1 LIGKGYTTN
10 YCLRGGDVK
19 KANILIVDD
28 EIDLLETLG
37 DIFESKGYNVTMVE
51 DGNRAI
57 ELLRK
62 KYFDVILM
70 DLNMP
75 GISGVESFKE
85 VKKLHPS
92 AAVIMMTAGNLA
104 GEIKEALGAG
114 VEAVVDKPF
123 NVKKLVGT
131 IESIL
136 ERPLILVVDDRV
148 EDRET
153 LRDILVAKK
162 YRAFVAKDG
171 YEAIDIVRKSD
182 FDVILL
188 DIRMPGMDGME
199 VLEVVKEIKP
209 HIGVVMMTGY
219 SSEGLAGQ
227 SLKRGAYT
235 CLYKP
240 FLDMEKLLK
249 VIEEVREQRKEG
261 ASSWQRARILLVDE
275 EEAHRESISNILTE
289 ENYRITPVSNAS
301 EALKRAE
308 QNFFN
313 VALIDLELSE
323 MSGLELATRLK
334 KMSRKTCVIM
344 MTPFSALDLDTL
356 EQSTKETIFDYLV
369 EPIEAVQLKQLIR
382 DGLAEQRKW

>member
-1 LIGKGYTTN
+1 
-10 YCLRGGDVK
+10 VK

-37 DIFESKGYNVTMVE
+37 DILESKGYNVTMVE
-51 DGNRAI
+51 DGHRAI

-104 GEIKEALGAG
+104 EEIREALGAG

-209 HIGVVMMTGY
+209 RIGVVMMTGY

-249 VIEEVREQRKEG
+249 VIEEVREQRKEV

-275 EEAHRESISNILTE
+275 EEAHRESISNILAE

-334 KMSRKTCVIM
+334 EMSRKTCVII

-369 EPIEAVQLKQLIR
+369 EPIDAVQLKQLVR
-382 DGLAEQRKW
+382 EGLAEQRKW

>member
-1 LIGKGYTTN
+1 M
-10 YCLRGGDVK
+10 R

-57 ELLRK
+57 ELLKK
-62 KYFDVILM
+62 KYFDIILM
-70 DLNMP
+70 DLKMP
-75 GISGVESFKE
+75 GINGVESFKE

-92 AAVIMMTAGNLA
+92 AAVIMMTAGSV
-104 GEIKEALGAG
+104 GEEIKEALGAG
-114 VEAVVDKPF
+114 AEAIIDKPF
-123 NVKKLVGT
+123 NVKKLVAT

-153 LRDILVAKK
+153 LRDILADKN

-182 FDVILL
+182 FDIILM

-199 VLEVVKEIKP
+199 VLEVVKEIRP
-209 HIGVVMMTGY
+209 DIGVVMMTGY
-219 SSEGLAGQ
+219 SSEGLAGE
-227 SLKRGAYT
+227 SLKKGAYT

-249 VIEEVREQRKEG
+249 VIEEVHYERKG
-261 ASSWQRARILLVDE
+261 ANASWQKVKLLLVDGE
-275 EEAHRESISNILTE
+275 DEHREKISRILDGE
-289 ENYRITPVSNAS
+289 GYRIVPVTNGK
-301 EALKRAE
+301 EAIQRVE
-308 QNFFN
+308 DGSFN
-313 VALIDLELSE
+313 IALIDLELSD
-323 MSGLELATRLK
+323 MNGLELATRLK
-334 KMSRKTCVIM
+334 EKDRKICVIM
-344 MTPFSALDLDTL
+344 VGKFSDLDLQTL
-356 EQSTKETIFDYLV
+356 EKSARKVVFDYLI
-369 EPIEAVQLKQLIR
+369 EPIDAVQLKRVIK
-382 DGLAEQRKW
+382 DGLREQKKW

>member
-1 LIGKGYTTN
+1 
-10 YCLRGGDVK
+10 VK

-123 NVKKLVGT
+123 NVKKLVAT

-136 ERPLILVVDDRV
+136 ERPLILVVDDRI

-171 YEAIDIVRKSD
+171 YEAIDIVQKSD

-199 VLEVVKEIKP
+199 VLEVVKEVKP

-249 VIEEVREQRKEG
+249 VIEEVREQRKG
-261 ASSWQRARILLVDE
+261 VASLGQRARILLVDD
-275 EEAHRESISNILTE
+275 EEAHRESISNILAE

-308 QNFFN
+308 RNFFN
-313 VALIDLELSE
+313 VVLIDSELSE
-323 MSGLELATRLK
+323 MTGLELATRLK
-334 KMSRKTCVIM
+334 EMSRKTCVIM
-344 MTPFSALDLDTL
+344 MTRFSALDLDTL
-356 EQSTKETIFDYLV
+356 EQSTKEIIFDYLV
-369 EPIEAVQLKQLIR
+369 EPIDAVQLKQLIR

>member
-1 LIGKGYTTN
+1 M
-10 YCLRGGDVK
+10 K
-19 KANILIVDD
+19 KTNILIVDD

-51 DGNRAI
+51 DGSKAL

-62 KYFDVILM
+62 KYFDIILM
-70 DLNMP
+70 DLKMP

-85 VKKLHPS
+85 VKNLHPS
-92 AAVIMMTAGNLA
+92 AAIIMMTAGSVRE
-104 GEIKEALGAG
+104 EIKGAMGAG
-114 VEAVVDKPF
+114 VDAVVDKPF
-123 NVKKLVGT
+123 NVKKLVAT

-153 LRDILVAKK
+153 LRDILTDRN

-171 YEAIDIVRKSD
+171 YEAIDIVRRSD

-209 HIGVVMMTGY
+209 DIGVVMMTGY
-219 SSEGLAGQ
+219 SSEGLAGK
-227 SLKRGAYT
+227 SLKKGAYT

-240 FLDMEKLLK
+240 FLDMEKLLR
-249 VIEEVREQRKEG
+249 VIEEVQEQRKG
-261 ASSWQRARILLVDE
+261 VDSSWQRVRVLLVDGE
-275 EEAHRESISNILTE
+275 PAHKETISNILAE
-289 ENYRITPVSNAS
+289 EGYRIIPVNNGS

-308 QNFFN
+308 ESFFN
-313 VALIDLELSE
+313 VALIDLELSD
-323 MSGLELATRLK
+323 MSGLELATKLK
-334 KMSRKTCVIM
+334 EMSRKTCVIM
-344 MTPFSALDLDTL
+344 MSRFSALDLETL
-356 EQSTKETIFDYLV
+356 EEPTKEAIFDYLI
-369 EPIEAVQLKQLIR
+369 EPIDPAQLKRLIKE
-382 DGLAEQRKW
+382 GLREQKKW

>member
-1 LIGKGYTTN
+1 M
-10 YCLRGGDVK
+10 K

-51 DGNRAI
+51 NGNKAI
-57 ELLRK
+57 ELLKK
-62 KYFDVILM
+62 KYFDIILM
-70 DLNMP
+70 DLKMP

-85 VKKLHPS
+85 VKRLHPS
-92 AAVIMMTAGNLA
+92 SAVIMMTAGSV
-104 GEIKEALGAG
+104 GEEIKEALGAG
-114 VEAVVDKPF
+114 VEAIVDKPF
-123 NVKKLVGT
+123 NVKKLVST

-136 ERPLILVVDDRV
+136 ERPIILVVDDTT

-153 LRDILVAKK
+153 LKDILAEKK

-171 YEAIDIVRKSD
+171 YEAIDIVRRSD

-188 DIRMPGMDGME
+188 DIRMPGIDGME

-209 HIGVVMMTGY
+209 DIGVVMMTGY
-219 SSEGLAGQ
+219 SSEGLTGE

-240 FLDMEKLLK
+240 FLDMEKLLR
-249 VIEEVREQRKEG
+249 VIEEVQEQKKRVG
-261 ASSWQRARILLVDE
+261 SSWQRVKVLLVDKDLSHKE
-275 EEAHRESISNILTE
+275 IISDILIKE
-289 ENYRITPVSNAS
+289 GYKIISVSDGS

-308 QNFFN
+308 DNFFN
-313 VALIDLELSE
+313 VALIEFELSD

-334 KMSRKTCVIM
+334 ELSRKTCIIIM
-344 MTPFSALDLDTL
+344 SRFSALDLGTI
-356 EQSTKETIFDYLV
+356 EKSAKEAVFDFLI
-369 EPIEAVQLKQLIR
+369 EPIDPDQLKWVIKE
-382 DGLAEQRKW
+382 GLREQKKWG

>member
-1 LIGKGYTTN
+1 
-10 YCLRGGDVK
+10 VK

>member
-1 LIGKGYTTN
+1 M
-10 YCLRGGDVK
+10 K

-51 DGNRAI
+51 DGNKAI
-57 ELLRK
+57 ELLRR
-62 KYFDVILM
+62 KYFDVVLM
-70 DLNMP
+70 DLKMP
-75 GISGVESFKE
+75 GISGVDSFTE
-85 VKKLHPS
+85 VKRLHPS
-92 AAVIMMTAGNLA
+92 AAIIMMTAGSV
-104 GEIKEALGAG
+104 GENIKEALEAG
-114 VEAVVDKPF
+114 VDAVVDKPF
-123 NVKKLVGT
+123 NVKKLVAT

-153 LRDILVAKK
+153 LRDILVDKK

-171 YEAIDIVRKSD
+171 YEAIDIVRRSD

-209 HIGVVMMTGY
+209 DVGVVMMTGY
-219 SSEGLAGQ
+219 SSEGLAGK

-249 VIEEVREQRKEG
+249 VIEEVKEQRKG
-261 ASSWQRARILLVDE
+261 FGYSWQRERVLLVDE
-275 EEAHRESISNILTE
+275 EPAHKETISNILTGE
-289 ENYRITPVSNAS
+289 EYSIVSVSNGS
-301 EALKRAE
+301 EALNRAE
-308 QNFFN
+308 GGFFN
-313 VALIDLELSE
+313 VALIDLKLPD
-323 MSGLELATRLK
+323 MSGLELATKLK
-334 KMSRKTCVIM
+334 EKNRRTCVIVM
-344 MTPFSALDLDTL
+344 SGFSALDLETL
-356 EQSTKETIFDYLV
+356 EKSTKDAIFDYLI
-369 EPIEAVQLKQLIR
+369 EPIDPAQLKRIIKE
-382 DGLAEQRKW
+382 GLSEQKRW

>member
-1 LIGKGYTTN
+1 M
-10 YCLRGGDVK
+10 K
-19 KANILIVDD
+19 KTNILIVDD

-51 DGNRAI
+51 DGSKAI

-62 KYFDVILM
+62 KYFDIILM
-70 DLNMP
+70 DLKMP

-92 AAVIMMTAGNLA
+92 AAIIMMTAGSV
-104 GEIKEALGAG
+104 GEEIKGAMGAG
-114 VEAVVDKPF
+114 VDAVVDKPF
-123 NVKKLVGT
+123 NVKKLVTT

-153 LRDILVAKK
+153 LRDILVDRN

-171 YEAIDIVRKSD
+171 YEAIDIVRRSD

-199 VLEVVKEIKP
+199 VLEVVKEVKP
-209 HIGVVMMTGY
+209 DIGVVMMTGY
-219 SSEGLAGQ
+219 SSEGLAGK
-227 SLKRGAYT
+227 SLKKGAYT

-249 VIEEVREQRKEG
+249 VIEEVQEQRKG
-261 ASSWQRARILLVDE
+261 VASSWQRVRVLLVDGE
-275 EEAHRESISNILTE
+275 PAHKETISNILVE
-289 ENYRITPVSNAS
+289 ERYRIIPVNNGS
-301 EALKRAE
+301 EALKKAE
-308 QNFFN
+308 EGFFN
-313 VALIDLELSE
+313 VALIELELSD
-323 MSGLELATRLK
+323 MSGLDLAIKLK
-334 KMSRKTCVIM
+334 ETSKKTCVIM
-344 MTPFSALDLDTL
+344 MSRFSALDLDTL
-356 EQSTKETIFDYLV
+356 EESTKEAIFDYLI
-369 EPIEAVQLKQLIR
+369 EPIDPAQLKRLIKE
-382 DGLAEQRKW
+382 GLKEQKRW